1 MSKSNRQGQIR
12 WISGAVIIATGI
24 PDIEM
29 GEIVDVGNEH
39 LAGEV
44 IGVGTGE
51 FTVQV
56 YEVTTGLRPG
66 EVVNGTGKRLVA
78 ELGPGLLD
86 SILDGIGRP
95 LETIRKLRG
104 PFIGRGVRVN
114 TLSREKKWHFRP
126 EAHMGDRIEGGTVLG
141 QVNETSAVVH

>member
-1 MSKSNRQGQIR
+1 MSNSNRQGQIR
-12 WISGAVIIATGI
+12 WISGAVIVAAGI
-24 PDIEM
+24 SDIEM
-29 GEIVDVGNEH
+29 GEIVEVGNEH

-66 EVVNGTGKRLVA
+66 EIVNGTGKRLVA

-95 LETIRKLRG
+95 LETIRKLKG

-114 TLSREKKWHFRP
+114 TLSREKKWHFKP
-126 EAHMGDRIEGGTVLG
+126 EAHKGDRIDEGAVLG
-141 QVNETSAVVH
+141 LVQETPA